1 MVDAVLK
8 PYVPNFPSQASSTC
22 FLAINNVA
30 RQNSREILSNIENKK
45 KKEIDSLLYF
55 SKDKKKLEYLA
66 VLPSINYNFFENSFN
81 VGISLSNLSNFYQTK
96 QRNKIELE
104 RLKFQLN
111 EKKEK
116 DIAVLES
123 EYDLLKDAFDILK
136 LELENTTLA
145 LEIFNLKK
153 AQYDN
158 NKITLEEWLT
168 VQKNNQ
174 DRNLLLFSKTKSL
187 ATKMKQFEGK
197 IKNNCFLEELK
208 YLAAH

>member
-1 MVDAVLK
+1 MNRLKFVL
-8 PYVPNFPSQASSTC
+8 VWALC

-30 RQNSREILSNIENKK
+30 CQNNKDFLSNIENHK

-55 SKDKKKLEYLA
+55 SKDKNKLEYLA

>member
-1 MVDAVLK
+1 MNRLKFVL
-8 PYVPNFPSQASSTC
+8 VWALC

-30 RQNSREILSNIENKK
+30 CQNSRYILSNIENLK

-55 SKDKKKLEYLA
+55 SKDKNKLEYLA

-197 IKNNCFLEELK
+197 IKNNCFLEELN

>member
-1 MVDAVLK
+1 MNRLPILLVW
-8 PYVPNFPSQASSTC
+8 
-22 FLAINNVA
+22 FLFFLISNHVA
-30 RQNSREILSNIENKK
+30 CQNSKTFLKNIENHK
-45 KKEIDSLLYF
+45 KKEIDSLLIF
-55 SKDKKKLEYLA
+55 SKDKNKLEYLA

-81 VGISLSNLSNFYQTK
+81 VGISVSNLANFYQTK

-158 NKITLEEWLT
+158 NKITLEEWLN

-187 ATKMKQFEGK
+187 ATKMKQFESK

>member
-1 MVDAVLK
+1 MNRLKFVL
-8 PYVPNFPSQASSTC
+8 VWALC

-30 RQNSREILSNIENKK
+30 CQNSRDILSNIENLK

-55 SKDKKKLEYLA
+55 SKDKNKLEYLA